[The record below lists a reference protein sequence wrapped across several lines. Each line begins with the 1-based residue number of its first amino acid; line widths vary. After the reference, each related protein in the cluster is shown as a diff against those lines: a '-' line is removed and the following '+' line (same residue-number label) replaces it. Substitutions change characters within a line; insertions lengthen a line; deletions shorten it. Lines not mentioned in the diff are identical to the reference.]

1 MRVSR
6 SKCAMPTAL
15 VRRSPSSSRRGLP
28 GWLLLLVTI
37 LVATPLGIP
46 AARAT
51 EYLAG
56 ASDLP
61 LATGLKEQPD
71 KGAVFDTPLGRIVTA
86 YAAGNAKP
94 QAVLDFY
101 DATLPQLGWERDKP
115 GTYHRKQETLKID
128 VVGPDQGPCKVSFTL
143 SSQNQ

>member
-1 MRVSR
+1 MLR
-6 SKCAMPTAL
+6 
-15 VRRSPSSSRRGLP
+15 
-28 GWLLLLVTI
+28 WFLLIAVLI
-37 LVATPLGIP
+37 APLAAAP
-46 AARAT
+46 MARAT

-86 YAAGNAKP
+86 YAVGNAKP

-101 DATLPQLGWERDKP
+101 DDTLPQLGWERDKP
-115 GTYHRKQETLKID
+115 GTYHRKKETLKID
-128 VVGPDQGPCKVSFTL
+128 VVGPEQGPCKVSYTL

>member
-1 MRVSR
+1 
-6 SKCAMPTAL
+6 MP
-15 VRRSPSSSRRGLP
+15 R
-28 GWLLLLVTI
+28 WIFLLLAI
-37 LVATPLGIP
+37 LLMAP
-46 AARAT
+46 AAQAT

-61 LATGLKEQPD
+61 LAAGLKEQPD

-86 YAAGNAKP
+86 YATGNAKP
-94 QAVLDFY
+94 QAVFDFY
-101 DATLPQLGWERDKP
+101 DATLPQLGWERDKT

-128 VVGPDQGPCKVSFTL
+128 VVGPEQGPCKVSFTL

>member
-1 MRVSR
+1 MLRLILLI
-6 SKCAMPTAL
+6 AMLAVP
-15 VRRSPSSSRRGLP
+15 
-28 GWLLLLVTI
+28 
-37 LVATPLGIP
+37 LVAAPV
-46 AARAT
+46 ASRVAHAT
-51 EYLAG
+51 EYLAA

-61 LATGLKEQPD
+61 LAEGLKEQLE

-101 DATLPQLGWERDKP
+101 DETLPQLGWERDKP
-115 GTYHRKQETLKID
+115 GTYHRKKETLKID
-128 VVGPDQGPCKVSFTL
+128 VVGPEQGPCKVSYTL

>member
-1 MRVSR
+1 MPRWFILLIAIVL
-6 SKCAMPTAL
+6 APTAAI
-15 VRRSPSSSRRGLP
+15 S
-28 GWLLLLVTI
+28 
-37 LVATPLGIP
+37 
-46 AARAT
+46 AAHAT

-61 LATGLKEQPD
+61 LAAGLKEQPD

-86 YAAGNAKP
+86 YATGNAKP

-101 DATLPQLGWERDKP
+101 DDTLPQLGWERDKP
-115 GTYHRKQETLKID
+115 GTYHRKKETLKID
-128 VVGPDQGPCKVSFTL
+128 VVGPEQGPCKVSYTL

>member
-1 MRVSR
+1 M
-6 SKCAMPTAL
+6 
-15 VRRSPSSSRRGLP
+15 SRRALP
-28 GWLLLLVTI
+28 GWLLLLAVI
-37 LVATPLGIP
+37 LAVIP
-46 AARAT
+46 FGALPAQAT

-86 YAAGNAKP
+86 YASGNAKP

-101 DATLPQLGWERDKP
+101 DDTLPQLGWERDKP
-115 GTYHRKQETLKID
+115 GTYHRKKETLKID
-128 VVGPDQGPCKVSFTL
+128 VVGPEQGPCKVSYTL

>member
-1 MRVSR
+1 MLR
-6 SKCAMPTAL
+6 
-15 VRRSPSSSRRGLP
+15 
-28 GWLLLLVTI
+28 WILLVAI
-37 LVATPLGIP
+37 LVATPLAP
-46 AARAT
+46 RVADAT

-61 LATGLKEQPD
+61 LAAGLQEQPD

-94 QAVLDFY
+94 QDVLDFY
-101 DATLPQLGWERDKP
+101 DDTLPQLGWERDKP
-115 GTYHRKQETLKID
+115 GTYHRKLETLKID
-128 VVGPDQGPCKVSFTL
+128 VVGPDQGPCKVSYTL